1 MAERNCLTADEIFSA
16 SDAEARDWVPC
27 PEWGK
32 VTTTDASGKDKTVA
46 KGVFVRTM
54 TLAERGKVRKAA
66 TFEKKMPSGQVRDV
80 IDAEKIEAL
89 MVIECAVDADG
100 KRLFKAANLDALL
113 EKSGG
118 PIARIAKA
126 AMRLAGLDADAEVMQ
141 DS

>member
-1 MAERNCLTADEIFSA
+1 MAERNCLTADEIFAATDSQA
-16 SDAEARDWVPC
+16 TTWVPC

-32 VTTTDASGKDKTVA
+32 VTTQDPSGKETVVS

-66 TFEKKMPSGQVRDV
+66 TFEKKMPNGQVREV

-100 KRLFKAANLDALL
+100 RRLFKVANLDALM